1 MAFGLSG
8 YTLLYV
14 VAACI
19 SAVAAW
25 FVYRFRGAPG
35 ARWLF
40 AWNVAAVAWA
50 LAEAVDYSSLTLA
63 GHVTAGQF
71 SYFGATTVPVFFLLF
86 ALGFSGRVRTPA
98 PRGAAWLFLVPAISI
113 VAAFTNRFHHLVW
126 PGFTVLAGR
135 PNIIVYQH
143 GPIYWLVTV
152 YSLVVVLAATVL
164 IIDTARRAR
173 GVYRS
178 QSVALV
184 VAAVFPW
191 VAELSYSIAPERF
204 AGLDPALTLSVTGAI
219 LVATVSR
226 LKLLDLVLVPREVLV
241 EEMSDGLVVLDGTG
255 RILEFNPA
263 AVRMLGLARTPK
275 FGTPAVDI
283 LAGWSREGRDAV
295 RAVYEERRSTIASPT
310 GAYLG
315 IERSRLAGST
325 AEQVRDLFILHD
337 ITHQVEAEQAL
348 HRAYE
353 DLRARM
359 EEIEDLQGELR
370 EQATRDPLTG
380 LHNRR
385 HLAEQ
390 LERELGRAER
400 DRYPVSLVMFDVD
413 HFKEVNDTYGHGAGD
428 EMLRAIAAELLE
440 GTRRCDITCRYGGD
454 EFVVVLPNAKA
465 QSAQARAERWRLR
478 MHEVMA
484 GIGDDRVDTTI
495 SLGVATFPEHGATID
510 ALVAAAD
517 RAVYASK
524 AGGRDRVSVAA
535 VPPDAGGTANGV

>member
-1 MAFGLSG
+1 MAFELSG
-8 YTLLYV
+8 YTLLYL
-14 VAACI
+14 AAAAV
-19 SAVAAW
+19 SAIAAV
-25 FVYRFRGAPG
+25 FVYRFRHAPG
-35 ARWLF
+35 GWWLF
-40 AWNVAAVAWA
+40 LWNIAAVAWS
-50 LAEAVDYSSLTLA
+50 LAEAVDYSALTLA

-86 ALGFSGRVRTPA
+86 ALAFSGRVSRRWRVTD
-98 PRGAAWLFLVPAISI
+98 AWLFVIPAISI
-113 VAAFTNRFHHLVW
+113 VGAFTNRFHHLVW

-143 GPIYWLVTV
+143 GPLYWLVTV
-152 YSLVVVLAATVL
+152 YSLILVLAATLL
-164 IIDTARRAR
+164 IIDTALRAR

-178 QSVALV
+178 QSAALV
-184 VAAVFPW
+184 AAAVFPW
-191 VAELSYSIAPERF
+191 VGELVYSVAPAQF
-204 AGLDPALTLSVTGAI
+204 AGFDPALTLSLTAAI

-226 LKLLDLVLVPREVLV
+226 LKLLDIVLVPREVLV
-241 EEMSDGLVVLDGTG
+241 EEMTDGLVVLDGTA

-263 AVRMLGLARTPK
+263 AVRMLGLTKSPRM
-275 FGTPAVDI
+275 GTPAVEV
-283 LAGWSREGRDAV
+283 LAGWSQEGRDAV

-315 IERSRLAGST
+315 VERSRLAGST
-325 AEQVRDLFILHD
+325 AEQTRDLFILHD

-353 DLRARM
+353 DLSARM
-359 EEIEDLQGELR
+359 AEIEALQGELR
-370 EQATRDPLTG
+370 DQATRDPLTG

-400 DRYPVSLVMFDVD
+400 DEYPVSVVMFDVD
-413 HFKEVNDTYGHGAGD
+413 HFKDVNDTFGHGAGD

-454 EFVVVLPNAKA
+454 EFVVVLPNARA
-465 QSAQARAERWRLR
+465 QSARARAERWRLR
-478 MHEVMA
+478 LHDVMA
-484 GIGDDRVDTTI
+484 AIGDERVDTTI
-495 SLGVATFPEHGATID
+495 SLGVASFPEHGATMD

-524 AGGRDRVSVAA
+524 AGGRNQVSVA
-535 VPPDAGGTANGV
+535 VPPAETEGAPDGG